1 MNLCIDDLTANSR
14 LVLLYVRDNRGCTG
28 QEICD
33 YLAISPT
40 ELADAFAELQEHGLL
55 ATPS

>member
-1 MNLCIDDLTANSR
+1 VNLCIDDLTANSR

-40 ELADAFAELQEHGLL
+40 ELADALAPLQAHGLL
-55 ATPS
+55 VSPS